1 MLEYKMNINGELVS
15 GFLADMNEVKELG
28 YDIKPLE
35 NDGTYGFYRAEYYHD
50 DIECAPTQD
59 DSYASGDDSEGEE
72 IVNNEFINIET
83 DNEIMYGFVSK
94 SWYETDQ
101 IRKEYGEWGLN
112 NNESSEVAN
121 FRRKVIDFDEKYDL
135 DSKFWQKELA
145 DDCKEYNKDIEDYC
159 KDKETLFDTEILH
172 AEDILRLVLDEDFVE
187 KFIKEWEI

>member
-1 MLEYKMNINGELVS
+1 MNINGELVS
-15 GFLADMNEVKELG
+15 GFLAYVYEVEELG

-35 NDGTYGFYRAEYYHD
+35 EYDDVGFYRTEDYHD
-50 DIECAPTQD
+50 DIECVSTQD

-72 IVNNEFINIET
+72 IVNDEFINIET
-83 DNEIMYGFVSK
+83 DNEVIYGFVSK

-101 IRKEYGEWGLN
+101 IRMEYGEWGLN
-112 NNESSEVAN
+112 NNESSAASN
-121 FRRKVIDFDEKYDL
+121 FREQVLEFDENYDL
-135 DSKFWQKELA
+135 DSKFWQKRLA

>member
-15 GFLADMNEVKELG
+15 GFLAYVYEVEELG
-28 YDIKPLE
+28 YDAKPLE
-35 NDGTYGFYRAEYYHD
+35 DTSDVGFYRAEDYHD
-50 DIECAPTQD
+50 DIECVSTLD
-59 DSYASGDDSEGEE
+59 DSYGSGDDSEGEE
-72 IVNNEFINIET
+72 IVNEEFVNIET
-83 DNEIMYGFVSK
+83 DYGVMEGFVSK
-94 SWYETDQ
+94 AWYETDQ
-101 IRKEYGEWGLN
+101 IRMEYGKWGLN
-112 NNESSEVAN
+112 NKEFSEVAH